1 MLDGRPAASQDPA
14 MAQARVS
21 VEELLLRHRAI
32 DDEQLRR
39 AKNEHK
45 RVGGDLGQ
53 VLVDMGYVSEELLLR
68 AQSHQLG
75 IPLVNLDQSP
85 PPRELAQALTEPVCR
100 RFGVIPVSG
109 NLEAKLLRVATSLP
123 GNLNRLITVGQVSGF
138 RIEAA
143 AATAASIERAIQ
155 AAFAPAAHHDG
166 FGDLDDP
173 AASEAHPEIHP
184 ELDDLD
190 EVRDR
195 LARLEKMLSNPQFA
209 ALLARVERLEQ
220 IAERDHKALNA
231 FGQLLLDLG
240 LLTREEM
247 LKRLGRG

>member
-1 MLDGRPAASQDPA
+1 
-14 MAQARVS
+14 MARARVS

-32 DDEQLRR
+32 DDEQLRL
-39 AKNEHK
+39 AKDEHK

-53 VLVDMGYVSEELLLR
+53 VLVDLGYVTEELLLR

-85 PPRELAQALTEPVCR
+85 PPRELAHALTEAVCK

-109 NLEAKLLRVATSLP
+109 NLETKLLRVATSTP

-143 AATAASIERAIQ
+143 AATAASIERAIK
-155 AAFAPAAHHDG
+155 AAFAPLQQDDM
-166 FGDLDDP
+166 FGDLNDEP
-173 AASEAHPEIHP
+173 AAPEAHPEIHP
-184 ELDDLD
+184 EHDDLD
-190 EVRDR
+190 ELRGRV
-195 LARLEKMLSNPQFA
+195 ARIEKMWSDPQFA
-209 ALLARVERLEQ
+209 ALLARIERLEQ

-240 LLTREEM
+240 FLTREEM